1 MKRFMIFLSVLVL
14 SFALC
19 ACSQQQAPEQAATTP
34 AAEYTFPQGTTVLNV
49 DLSGL
54 TKDAAWLKLEEAAA
68 NYKLDVTVDGVTASV
83 TAADIDLS
91 CAQDVFMVDAER
103 MAQGLSAEFSDLV
116 RYNEGKLRSWM
127 HAHFNKAVTEGS
139 IVFDEAAG
147 QYVALP
153 QADGQSSNP
162 NELSIAVRQTIGTLT
177 PHETLS
183 GVSQILHPTRSVEDQ
198 SVKDALALANK
209 MIGVKLSYVFAP
221 EGEASVTVD
230 IPAETIR
237 SFVTLG
243 EDGFTPVI
251 NEDNL
256 DAYVAELSEK
266 YSVEGTTGSFV
277 TTHGSTIDYTVSY
290 NGQDVD
296 SWELA
301 EDIITCMQEGISETR
316 DAPYEDVGDPD
327 MPYGGTYVEVDLSSQ
342 HVWFYKNGER
352 IVSTSMVSGKVAEG
366 WMTPTGVYSLY
377 EKDYAVYLEGDDYT
391 TYVNFWMPF
400 LGGYGLHDATWRG
413 SFGGD
418 IYHYDGS
425 HGCVNLP
432 YDAASTIYDNISVG
446 TKVILY
452 GGATSVPPLTQTL
465 SGTTSYDVA
474 DDDPAFKLNI
484 TPQHSKP
491 PMSYQSSNT
500 KVATVSSDGTV
511 TIKGIGSATIT
522 VKADAHKYFTDAQIK
537 VTINVHSACEEGRH
551 KMGSPTTVKEPTCQP
566 GLQKTSCTKCKH
578 FTEAELKPVKA
589 HSYGDWK
596 TTTEPTCAKDGVK
609 ERTCTICKTHTET
622 GTVPA
627 TGKHTEGQWETVK
640 EPTCADKGSKV
651 IKCSVCSKELKTEEI
666 AATGNHTAGDWET
679 VQAAT
684 CTANGKKAKFC
695 TVCRKEME
703 TGTIEAGH
711 TPGDWETVQEPTC
724 TEDGLKALLCAVCD
738 AQLETESIPAGHTP
752 GDWETDTAPTC
763 TESGTQ
769 KKYCV
774 DCSEVLETGTLPA
787 TGHSFAGNGPT
798 CDRCSEPNTNY
809 QAPSSDPPPAA

>member
-1 MKRFMIFLSVLVL
+1 MKKIMIFLSVLVL
-14 SFALC
+14 ILALG
-19 ACSQQQAPEQAATTP
+19 ACSQQQAQESASPASTT
-34 AAEYTFPQGTTVLNV
+34 EYTFPQGTTVLSV
-49 DLSGL
+49 DISGL
-54 TKDAAWLKLEEAAA
+54 TQDAAWLKLEEAAA
-68 NYKLDVTVDGVTASV
+68 EYHLDLTVDGVTASV
-83 TAADIDLS
+83 TALEIDLS

-103 MAQGLSAEFSDLV
+103 MAQGLSAEFSDLI

-127 HAHFNKAVTEGS
+127 HRHFNKAVTEGG
-139 IVFDEAAG
+139 IVFDEASG
-147 QYVALP
+147 QYIALP

-177 PHETLS
+177 PQQTLS
-183 GVSQILHPTRSVEDQ
+183 GVSQILRPTRSSEEQ
-198 SVKDALALANK
+198 AVKDALALANK

-221 EGEASVTVD
+221 EGEDSVTVD

-237 SFVTLG
+237 SFVTLD

-251 NEDNL
+251 HEDNL

-277 TTHGSTIDYTVSY
+277 TTHGDTLDYTVSY

-377 EKDYAVYLEGDDYT
+377 EKDYAVYLEGADYT

-432 YDAASTIYDNISVG
+432 YDAAAEIYDNISVG

-474 DDDPAFKLNI
+474 EDDPAFKLNI
-484 TPQHSKP
+484 TPEHSKP

-511 TIKGIGSATIT
+511 TIKGIGTATIT
-522 VKADAHKYFTDAQIK
+522 VKADKHKYFTDAQIK

-551 KMGSPTTVKEPTCQP
+551 KMGDPVTVKEPTCQS
-566 GLQKTSCTKCKH
+566 GLQKTSCTKCDH
-578 FTEAELKPVKA
+578 FTESELKPVKS

-596 TTTEPTCAKDGVK
+596 TTTEPTCVKDGAK
-609 ERTCTICKTHTET
+609 ERTCTICKTHKET

-627 TGKHTEGQWETVK
+627 TGKHTEGSWETK
-640 EPTCADKGSKV
+640 TEPTCADKGSKV
-651 IKCSVCSKELKTEEI
+651 IKCSVCGKELKTEEI

-679 VQAAT
+679 VQDAS
-684 CTANGKKAKFC
+684 CTVNGKKAKFC
-695 TVCRKEME
+695 TVCNKEME

-711 TPGDWETVQEPTC
+711 TPGDWETETAPTC
-724 TEDGLKALLCAVCD
+724 TEDG
-738 AQLETESIPAGHTP
+738 
-752 GDWETDTAPTC
+752 
-763 TESGTQ
+763 TQ
-769 KKYCV
+769 KKCCV
-774 DCSEVLETGTLPA
+774 DCSEVLETGTLPS

-798 CDRCSEPNTNY
+798 CDHCSETNPNY
-809 QAPSSDPPPAA
+809 QVPSPEPPPTT